1 MFNFSTTN
9 HYKKYPSGQGLLEA
23 TLAIG
28 IIMVG
33 LGALMA
39 MTLQST
45 QATTVSNQQ
54 LIGQNL
60 AREAIEV
67 ARNIRDSNW
76 LKVGNSAPADT
87 QWDTGLVP
95 NDDDQ
100 AAVVVFEP
108 PVDPDPAMFSIEFVS
123 FDNNSREESEITSLD
138 ETKIH
143 LYRSSQANG
152 YLWQQSGSVFDNTY
166 TDSNFR
172 RILALDPVCQ
182 EDDGDSY
189 VNVAKVECNG
199 TDAKIG
205 IRAEARVSWPRSGL
219 LGGSGRSSVSMVEYL
234 YNWK

>member
-1 MFNFSTTN
+1 MYNSKN
-9 HYKKYPSGQGLLEA
+9 HPSGQGLLEA

-45 QATTVSNQQ
+45 QATTVSSQQ
-54 LIGQNL
+54 LVGQNL

-76 LKVGNSAPADT
+76 LAIGNSAPT
-87 QWDTGLVP
+87 GVTWDKDLVP
-95 NDDDQ
+95 TGNNQ
-100 AAVVVFEP
+100 AAVIVFLP
-108 PVDPDPAMFSIEFVS
+108 PDAGAATFEIKFITFVGANAS
-123 FDNNSREESEITSLD
+123 SRKEEDIDALD
-138 ETKIH
+138 EPKIH
-143 LYRSSQANG
+143 MYRGTVGEG
-152 YLWQQSGSVFDNTY
+152 YLWRQSDVGLGANY
-166 TDSNFR
+166 TDTNFR

-182 EDDGDSY
+182 PETGDAY
-189 VNVAKVECNG
+189 VNVAKADCNG
-199 TDAKIG
+199 TDTKIG